1 MDNLLIRE
9 YGKIKRQELNT
20 NPYSCLDSEKIDINP
35 HQIEAFMFALS
46 AIRTGG
52 AILADEVG
60 LGKTI
65 EAGLVLKYLLKN
77 GYKKILLIMPASL
90 RKQWQIELEEKFS
103 IDTVIIDSQNFDSY
117 YEFSKREHG
126 VLITS
131 YNFAAKRR
139 DLLSK
144 ISWDFMVFDE
154 AHRLRN
160 IHKNSSKTAN
170 KIYDLSKGIPKL
182 MLTATPMQ
190 NTLLDM
196 FGLVQFIDDKIF
208 LDKRVFSQKYIKNQ
222 DYAELKIMLEPV
234 LQRTLRSEVADYLQ
248 FKSRIGISVDFSLT
262 PMEAILYKLVNDYL
276 KKNILYAIPSSNR
289 SLITIVIRKLLA
301 SSSSAVVNTF
311 EVLKER
317 LQKLKETTRTESVD
331 KSLDYF
337 FDFLDDD
344 FDEEEAETEETV
356 ELYDRDKVNEFIQHE
371 IDEVDEIITVANKI
385 KTNAKLN
392 ALKKA
397 LQIAFSRQRK
407 MGISEKVVVFTES
420 VRTQSYLFEELSVLG
435 YDDSMLMFNGNMSDN
450 KTKEIYRAWKSKNY
464 GKDLG
469 SRSVEIKNA
478 IVETFKND
486 YRILLVTDSG
496 SEGLNLQFCNTVIN
510 YDLPW
515 NPQRIE
521 QRIGRCHRYGQKNDV
536 VVINLLNTENVA
548 DRRVYEILSQKFELF
563 QGVFGASDKAIGLLE
578 SGENFEKR
586 VLQIYQQCKNPT
598 EFNKEFKILEK
609 ELERKRNAKF
619 RELKNLIS
627 KASEEAHKQ
636 ELQEIFVEVNRY
648 FEDKTFWTSIP
659 NDISIAQYPIA
670 YKTNNIGIN
679 DEVRHGHIIIG
690 GFYNKQ
696 ELLFPIL
703 EVLDLNNNRVLLTE
717 GDVIQM
723 LSSLSDED
731 LEKQDLDQSLVV
743 EFSNAIFDEK
753 LRKYQN
759 SYQKLVLRNN
769 IKIDNWVALRCD
781 GYNLQINEFKTK
793 LDELNSVYIEE
804 KNFKAKIEIKKQM
817 EQLKQKQGEMS
828 FSFHEFTA
836 EVQAEATEMKLA
848 FEKQFAIEPML
859 IAKIVVQF

>member
-1 MDNLLIRE
+1 MDNLLIRA
-9 YGKIKRQELNT
+9 YGNIKRQELNT
-20 NPYSCLDSEKIDINP
+20 NPYGYLDSEKIDINP
-35 HQIEAFMFALS
+35 HQIEAFIFALS

-77 GYKKILLIMPASL
+77 GYKKILLIMPANL
-90 RKQWQIELEEKFS
+90 RKQWQIELDEKFS
-103 IDTVIIDSQNFDSY
+103 INTIIIDSQNLDDY
-117 YEFSKREHG
+117 YDFIKAGQG
-126 VLITS
+126 VVITS

-139 DLLSK
+139 DILNK

-160 IHKNSSKTAN
+160 IYKNSSKTAN
-170 KIYDLSKGIPKL
+170 KIYELSKGIPKL

-208 LDKRVFSQKYIKNQ
+208 WDKRVFSQKYIKNQ
-222 DYAELKIMLEPV
+222 DYSELKTMLEPV
-234 LQRTLRSEVADYLQ
+234 LQRTLRSEVAEYLQ
-248 FKSRIGISVDFSLT
+248 FKSRIGMTVDFSLT
-262 PMEAILYKLVNDYL
+262 PMEGVLYKLVNDYL
-276 KKNILYAIPSSNR
+276 KKKILYAIPSSNR
-289 SLITIVIRKLLA
+289 SLLTIVIRKLLA
-301 SSSSAVVNTF
+301 SSSSAVANTY

-317 LQKLKETTRTESVD
+317 LLELKETTRTESVNR
-331 KSLDYF
+331 SLEYF

-344 FDEEEAETEETV
+344 SEEEEVEEAI

-371 IDEVDEIITVANKI
+371 IDEIDEIITVANKI
-385 KTNAKLN
+385 QTNAKLD

-397 LQIAFSRQRK
+397 LQIAFNRQREI
-407 MGISEKVVVFTES
+407 GISEKVVVFTES
-420 VRTQSYLFEELSVLG
+420 VRTQSYLFEELSSIG
-435 YDDSMLMFNGNMSDN
+435 YDNSILIFNGNMSDN

-469 SRSVEIKNA
+469 SRNVEIKNA
-478 IVETFKND
+478 VVEAFKND
-486 YRILLVTDSG
+486 YKILLVTDSG

-578 SGENFEKR
+578 NGENFEKR
-586 VLQIYQQCKNPT
+586 VLQIYQQCKSPA
-598 EFNKEFKILEK
+598 EFNKEFKNLEK
-609 ELERKRNAKF
+609 ELDRKRNVKF
-619 RELKNLIS
+619 RELKSLIS
-627 KASEEAHKQ
+627 MTSEEKHK
-636 ELQEIFVEVNRY
+636 LAFQEILTEVNNY
-648 FEDKTFWTSIP
+648 FEEKNFWVSIP
-659 NDISIAQYPIA
+659 KGTLAAHYPIG
-670 YKTNNIGIN
+670 YKTNGVYIKGK
-679 DEVRHGHIIIG
+679 VHHGFIILG
-690 GFYNKQ
+690 GFYHNK
-696 ELLFPIL
+696 ELLSPVL
-703 EVLDLNNNRVLLTE
+703 EAFDLDKNRLELTE
-717 GDVIQM
+717 CEIIEI
-723 LSSLSDED
+723 LSIMKEKDLREFD
-731 LEKQDLDQSLVV
+731 LEQSFLDDCGVIIY
-743 EFSNAIFDEK
+743 NEK
-753 LRKYQN
+753 LQKYRS
-759 SYQKLVLRNN
+759 SYQKLVFRNN

-781 GYNLQINEFKTK
+781 EYNLRISEFKSK
-793 LDELNSVYIEE
+793 LDELNVVYMKE

-817 EQLKQKQGEMS
+817 EQIKQKQNEMS
-828 FSFHEFTA
+828 TMFHQFTA

-848 FEKQFAIEPML
+848 FEKQFTIEPML
-859 IAKIVVQF
+859 IEKIVVQF

>member
-9 YGKIKRQELNT
+9 YGKIKLQELNS

-35 HQIEAFMFALS
+35 HQIEAFVFAIS
-46 AIRTGG
+46 AIKTGG
-52 AILADEVG
+52 AILVDEVG

-77 GYKKILLIMPASL
+77 GCKKILLIMPASL
-90 RKQWQIELEEKFS
+90 RKQWQIELEEKFA
-103 IDTVIIDSQNFDSY
+103 IDTIIIDSQNLGDY
-117 YEFSKREHG
+117 HG
-126 VLITS
+126 FIKEGQGVVITS

-139 DLLSK
+139 DVLSE

-154 AHRLRN
+154 AHHLRN
-160 IHKNSSKTAN
+160 IYKNSSKTAN
-170 KIYDLSKGIPKL
+170 KIYGLSKGIPKL
-182 MLTATPMQ
+182 MLTATPIQ

-196 FGLVQFIDDKIF
+196 FGLVQFIDDRIF
-208 LDKRVFSQKYIKNQ
+208 LDKRVFSQKYMKNQ
-222 DYAELKIMLEPV
+222 DYTEFKVMLEPV

-248 FKSRIGISVDFSLT
+248 FKSRTGMTVDFTLT
-262 PMEAILYKLVNDYL
+262 PMEGVLYKIVNDYL
-276 KKNILYAIPSSNR
+276 KKRILYAIPSSNR

-317 LQKLKETTRTESVD
+317 LQMLKETTRTESVD

-344 FDEEEAETEETV
+344 FEEEEVEEAV
-356 ELYDRDKVNEFIQHE
+356 ELYDRDMVNEFIQHE
-371 IDEVDEIITVANKI
+371 IDEIDEIITVANKI
-385 KTNAKLN
+385 QANAKLD

-397 LQIAFSRQRK
+397 LQIAFDRQRE
-407 MGISEKVVVFTES
+407 IDFSEKVVVFTES
-420 VRTQSYLFEELSVLG
+420 VRTQSYLFEELSAFG
-435 YDDSMLMFNGNMSDN
+435 YDDSILMFNGNMSDN

-478 IVETFKND
+478 VVEAFKND
-486 YRILLVTDSG
+486 YKILLVTDSG

-586 VLQIYQQCKNPT
+586 ILQIYQQCKSPA
-598 EFNKEFKILEK
+598 EFNKEFQSLEK
-609 ELERKRNAKF
+609 ELDRKRNVKF
-619 RELKNLIS
+619 KELKNLIS
-627 KASEEAHKQ
+627 KTSEEVHKQ
-636 ELQEIFVEVNRY
+636 ELQAILAEVNRY
-648 FEDKTFWTSIP
+648 FEDKAFWTNVSKETHIT
-659 NDISIAQYPIA
+659 NYPIA
-670 YKTNNIGIN
+670 YRTSGIYIKGQ
-679 DEVRHGHIIIG
+679 VQHGYIIIG
-690 GFYNKQ
+690 GFYDNQ
-696 ELLFPIL
+696 ELISPVL
-703 EVLDLNNNRVLLTE
+703 EVFDTDNNRLVLTE
-717 GDVIQM
+717 GDIVQI
-723 LSSLSDED
+723 LSALNNKELVKYG
-731 LEKQDLDQSLVV
+731 LEQSIV
-743 EFSNAIFDEK
+743 EGYGNAIYDEK
-753 LRKYQN
+753 LQQYWS
-759 SYQKLVLRNN
+759 SYQKLILSNN
-769 IKIDNWVALRCD
+769 IKIDNWVVLRCD
-781 GYNLQINEFKTK
+781 EYNLQISEFKTK
-793 LDELNSVYIEE
+793 LDELNSEYIEE

-817 EQLKQKQGEMS
+817 EQIKQKQDEMS
-828 FSFHEFTA
+828 FKFHEFTA
-836 EVQAEATEMKLA
+836 EVQAKAAEMKLA
-848 FEKQFAIEPML
+848 FEKQFAIEPIL
-859 IAKIVVQF
+859 IEKIVVQF

>member
-160 IHKNSSKTAN
+160 IHKNSNKTAN
-170 KIYDLSKGIPKL
+170 KIYELSKGIPKL

-196 FGLVQFIDDKIF
+196 FGLVQFIDDRIF

-248 FKSRIGISVDFSLT
+248 FKSRIGMSVDFSLT

-317 LQKLKETTRTESVD
+317 LQKLKKTTRTESVD

-344 FDEEEAETEETV
+344 FDEEEAEETV

-371 IDEVDEIITVANKI
+371 IDEIDEIITVANKI
-385 KTNAKLN
+385 QTNAKLN

-420 VRTQSYLFEELSVLG
+420 VRTQNYLFEELSVLG

-586 VLQIYQQCKNPT
+586 VLQIYQQCKSPT

-609 ELERKRNAKF
+609 ELDRKRNAKF

-627 KASEEAHKQ
+627 KTSEEAHKQ

-648 FEDKTFWTSIP
+648 FEDKAFWTSIP
-659 NDISIAQYPIA
+659 NDISIAHYPIA

-703 EVLDLNNNRVLLTE
+703 EVLDLNNNRVVLTE
-717 GDVIQM
+717 GDVVQM

-743 EFSNAIFDEK
+743 EYSNAIFDEK

-759 SYQKLVLRNN
+759 NYQKLVLRNN

-781 GYNLQINEFKTK
+781 EYNMQINEFKTK

-828 FSFHEFTA
+828 FGFHEFTT

>member
-65 EAGLVLKYLLKN
+65 EAGLVLKYSLKN

-160 IHKNSSKTAN
+160 IHKNSNKTAN
-170 KIYDLSKGIPKL
+170 KIYELSKGIPKL

-196 FGLVQFIDDKIF
+196 FGLVQFIDDRIF

-248 FKSRIGISVDFSLT
+248 FKSRIGMSVDFSLT

-317 LQKLKETTRTESVD
+317 LQKLKKTTRTESVD

-344 FDEEEAETEETV
+344 FDEEESEETV

-371 IDEVDEIITVANKI
+371 IDEIDEIITVANKI
-385 KTNAKLN
+385 QTNAKLN

-420 VRTQSYLFEELSVLG
+420 VRTQNYLFEELSVLG

-586 VLQIYQQCKNPT
+586 VLQIYQQCKSPT

-609 ELERKRNAKF
+609 ELDRKRNAKF

-627 KASEEAHKQ
+627 KTSEEAHKQ

-648 FEDKTFWTSIP
+648 FEDKAFWSSIP
-659 NDISIAQYPIA
+659 NDISIAHYPIA

-703 EVLDLNNNRVLLTE
+703 EVLDLNNSRVVLTE
-717 GDVIQM
+717 GDVVQM

-743 EFSNAIFDEK
+743 EYSNAIFDEK

-781 GYNLQINEFKTK
+781 EYNLQINEFKTK

-828 FSFHEFTA
+828 FGFHEFTT

>member
-35 HQIEAFMFALS
+35 HQIEAFMFTLS

-65 EAGLVLKYLLKN
+65 EAGIVLKYLLKN

-103 IDTVIIDSQNFDSY
+103 IDTVILDSQNFDSY

-139 DLLSK
+139 EFLSK

-160 IHKNSSKTAN
+160 IHKNSNKTAN
-170 KIYDLSKGIPKL
+170 KIYELSKGIPKL

-371 IDEVDEIITVANKI
+371 IDEIDEIITVANKI
-385 KTNAKLN
+385 QTNAKLN

-536 VVINLLNTENVA
+536 IVINLLNTENVA

-586 VLQIYQQCKNPT
+586 VLQIYQQCKSPT
-598 EFNKEFKILEK
+598 EFNKEFQSLEK
-609 ELERKRNAKF
+609 ELDRKRNVKF
-619 RELKNLIS
+619 RELRNLIS
-627 KASEEAHKQ
+627 KTSEEIHKQ
-636 ELQEIFVEVNRY
+636 ELKEILAGVNCY
-648 FEDKTFWTSIP
+648 FEDKAFWASIP
-659 NDISIAQYPIA
+659 KEISIVHYPIA
-670 YKTNNIGIN
+670 YKTNKIYIN
-679 DEVRHGHIIIG
+679 DKVQHGYIIIG
-690 GFYNKQ
+690 GFYNNQ
-696 ELLFPIL
+696 ELLSPVLEAFDIDNNRLVLAESDIVQIL
-703 EVLDLNNNRVLLTE
+703 STLNNKDLME
-717 GDVIQM
+717 C
-723 LSSLSDED
+723 D
-731 LEKQDLDQSLVV
+731 LEQSFV
-743 EFSNAIFDEK
+743 EGCSNPVYDEK
-753 LRKYQN
+753 MQQYRN
-759 SYQKLVLRNN
+759 SYRKLVMRNN
-769 IKIDNWVALRCD
+769 IKIDNWVVLRCD
-781 GYNLQINEFKTK
+781 AYNLQISEFKTE
-793 LDELNSVYIEE
+793 LDELNAVYVEE

-817 EQLKQKQGEMS
+817 EQIKHNQDEMS
-828 FSFHEFTA
+828 FRFHEFTA
-836 EVQAEATEMKLA
+836 EVQSKAAEMKLA

>member
-1 MDNLLIRE
+1 MDNLMIRA
-9 YGKIKRQELNT
+9 YGEIKRQELNA

-35 HQIEAFMFALS
+35 HQIEAFVFALS

-77 GYKKILLIMPASL
+77 GHRKILLIMPASL

-117 YEFSKREHG
+117 YDFTREEQC
-126 VLITS
+126 VVITS
-131 YNFAAKRR
+131 YNFAAMRR
-139 DLLSK
+139 KILSK

-160 IHKNSSKTAN
+160 VYKNSSKTAI
-170 KIYDLSKGIPKL
+170 KIYELSKGIPKL

-196 FGLVQFIDDKIF
+196 YGLVQFIDDRIF

-222 DYAELKIMLEPV
+222 DYTELKVMIEPV

-248 FKSRIGISVDFSLT
+248 FKSRIGMTVDFTLT
-262 PMEAILYKLVNDYL
+262 PMEGVLYKLVNDYL
-276 KKNILYAIPSSNR
+276 KKRILYAIPCSNR

-301 SSSSAVVNTF
+301 SSSSAVANTF

-344 FDEEEAETEETV
+344 FEVEEAEETV
-356 ELYDRDKVNEFIQHE
+356 ELYDRDMVNEFIQHE
-371 IDEVDEIITVANKI
+371 IDEIDEIITVANKI
-385 KTNAKLN
+385 KTNAKLD

-397 LQIAFSRQRK
+397 LQIAFDKQK
-407 MGISEKVVVFTES
+407 EIGISEKIVVFTES
-420 VRTQSYLFEELSVLG
+420 VRTQSYLFEELSALG
-435 YDDSMLMFNGNMSDN
+435 YDEFILMFNGNMSDD
-450 KTKEIYRAWKSKNY
+450 KTKEIYRAWKAKNY

-478 IVETFKND
+478 VVEAFKND
-486 YRILLVTDSG
+486 YKILLVTDSG

-521 QRIGRCHRYGQKNDV
+521 QRVGRCHRYGQKNDV

-586 VLQIYQQCKNPT
+586 VLQIYQQCKSPA
-598 EFNKEFKILEK
+598 EFNKEFQSLEK
-609 ELERKRNAKF
+609 ELDRKRNVKF

-627 KASEEAHKQ
+627 KTSEEAHKQ
-636 ELQEIFVEVNRY
+636 ELQEILSEVNSY
-648 FEDKTFWTSIP
+648 FEDKAFWTSIP
-659 NDISIAQYPIA
+659 KENSVAHYPIA
-670 YKTNNIGIN
+670 YKTNKIHIN
-679 DEVRHGHIIIG
+679 GKVQHGYIIIG
-690 GFYNKQ
+690 GFYNNQ
-696 ELLFPIL
+696 ELLSPIL
-703 EVLDLNNNRVLLTE
+703 EAFDIDCNRIVLAE
-717 GDVIQM
+717 GDIVQM
-723 LSSLSDED
+723 LSVLNNKDLTECD
-731 LEKQDLDQSLVV
+731 LEQSLV
-743 EFSNAIFDEK
+743 EGIGTIINDIKSQQ
-753 LRKYQN
+753 YQS
-759 SYQKLVLRNN
+759 SYRKLVSRNN

-781 GYNLQINEFKTK
+781 EYNLQINEFKTK
-793 LDELNSVYIEE
+793 LDELNSIYMEE
-804 KNFKAKIEIKKQM
+804 KNFRAKIEIKKQM
-817 EQLKQKQGEMS
+817 EQIKQKQDEMS
-828 FSFHEFTA
+828 FKFHEFTA
-836 EVQAEATEMKLA
+836 EVQSEAAEMKLA

-859 IAKIVVQF
+859 IAKIIVQF

>member
-9 YGKIKRQELNT
+9 YGKLKRQELHA

-35 HQIEAFMFALS
+35 HQIEAFVFALS

-65 EAGLVLKYLLKN
+65 EAGLVLKYLLKK
-77 GYKKILLIMPASL
+77 GHKKILLIMPASL

-103 IDTVIIDSQNFDSY
+103 IDTVIIDSQNIDSY
-117 YEFSKREHG
+117 CDFTRKEQC
-126 VLITS
+126 VVITS
-131 YNFAAKRR
+131 YNFAAMRR
-139 DLLSK
+139 EILSK

-160 IHKNSSKTAN
+160 VYKNSSKTAN
-170 KIYDLSKGIPKL
+170 KIYELSKGIPKL

-196 FGLVQFIDDKIF
+196 YGLVQFIDDRIF

-222 DYAELKIMLEPV
+222 DYTELKVIIEPV

-248 FKSRIGISVDFSLT
+248 FKSRIGMTVDFTLT
-262 PMEAILYKLVNDYL
+262 PMEGVLYKLVNDYL
-276 KKNILYAIPSSNR
+276 KKRIVYAIPSSNR

-301 SSSSAVVNTF
+301 SSSSAVANTF

-317 LQKLKETTRTESVD
+317 LKKLKETTRTESVD

-344 FDEEEAETEETV
+344 FEVEEVEETV
-356 ELYDRDKVNEFIQHE
+356 ELYDRDMVNEFIQHE
-371 IDEVDEIITVANKI
+371 IDEIDEIITVANKI
-385 KTNAKLN
+385 KTNAKLD

-397 LQIAFSRQRK
+397 LKIAFDRQK
-407 MGISEKVVVFTES
+407 EIGISEKIVVFTES
-420 VRTQSYLFEELSVLG
+420 VRTQSYLFEELSELE
-435 YDDSMLMFNGNMSDN
+435 YDSSILMFNGNMSDN

-478 IVETFKND
+478 VVEAFKND
-486 YRILLVTDSG
+486 YKILLITDSG

-578 SGENFEKR
+578 NGENFEKR
-586 VLQIYQQCKNPT
+586 VLQIYQQCKSPA
-598 EFNKEFKILEK
+598 EFNKEFKSLEK
-609 ELERKRNAKF
+609 ELDRKRNVKY

-627 KASEEAHKQ
+627 MTSVETRKFAFQ
-636 ELQEIFVEVNRY
+636 DILTEVNRY
-648 FEDKTFWTSIP
+648 FEEKNFWTSIP
-659 NDISIAQYPIA
+659 KGTLTTRYPIG
-670 YKTNNIGIN
+670 YKANGVYIK
-679 DEVRHGHIIIG
+679 DRVQHGFIILG
-690 GFYNKQ
+690 GFYHNK
-696 ELLFPIL
+696 ELLSPVL
-703 EVLDLNNNRVLLTE
+703 EAFDLDNNRLELTE
-717 GDVIQM
+717 GEIIEI
-723 LSSLSDED
+723 LSAIKEQDLLEFD
-731 LEKQDLDQSLVV
+731 LEQSLLDNYSIVIY
-743 EFSNAIFDEK
+743 NEK
-753 LRKYQN
+753 MQKYRS
-759 SYQKLVLRNN
+759 SYQKVIFRNN

-781 GYNLQINEFKTK
+781 EYNLQINEFKTK
-793 LDELNSVYIEE
+793 LDELNVVYMEE
-804 KNFKAKIEIKKQM
+804 KNFKAKIEIKKEM
-817 EQLKQKQGEMS
+817 EQIKQEQDEMS
-828 FSFHEFTA
+828 FKFHEFTA
-836 EVQAEATEMKLA
+836 KVQVEASEMKIA
-848 FEKQFAIEPML
+848 FEKLFTIEPML